1 MNSASQAALAA
12 LQMHSKPASL
22 RAPVSHLRV
31 NRSNSLSNY
40 GRSNSM
46 RTYTYTPKPSYQAGP
61 PPQTRSYQS
70 PPYQSGHSLRSN
82 SLRSGSLRGAPR
94 PQTYHQRQNS
104 ADLPSFAEDNAADNI
119 VITTKTTKVV
129 DSLGRTKSITTE
141 TIKSMP
147 DGSNIIET
155 KTTNISRPTSRSNS
169 LRNNSLTHVSNA
181 NYNLDKIDEDLH
193 DFDYTYLDHEDRLS
207 PPRLAEVNH
216 QQSPQTQMFIQ
227 EQRNALAPDFLL
239 PVKPE
244 ERTAS
249 LSSTQSPKRLKSILK
264 NGSNHIYQTSPIQD
278 GREEVASIQDVIGQD
293 GNGFSSNKTAAIDLP
308 QQTSVASGASIKF
321 RETVETISYPTESN
335 NLAELLRE
343 EEFRKDQEKKK
354 NIDMYS
360 QAMKVAVAN
369 VYGKSGQDTSGF
381 QTPPQSPLIEESKNN
396 LDALAEKKLKKDQK
410 RGKSESAGISKNYI
424 YENHHR
430 DFSMRSLR
438 GGPAAE
444 EVHVSTRKERAK
456 EEKRLLKEEEK
467 RNAELLKNAEKE
479 RKKEEKLQK
488 KKEKK
493 SFSLFGMKKRKDE
506 TANGLLMQ
514 EQELTSEAPIGLTA
528 HENSAVSSPLSLQ
541 SPTYSSPREEAIVD
555 SQGAAKLP
563 ENSSVGDRSS
573 LFVDVPEIADEIE
586 ENTRVEVIEQQKVP
600 SAPISRHSD
609 VTNDPIVPPRGD
621 IAKLQYEDPE
631 VPPRADLQPLNSM
644 DVHGEAIVAMK
655 RSALVPEESKQ
666 PEVTIN
672 GDDFVNATN
681 LVSLENP
688 MPSIEPVTVEEPQ
701 RASGIAPVLV
711 IEEVLNE
718 MEHTPKR
725 IEKPELQLLE
735 EEPSASPLSDVL
747 VEEVSITGKSSQPAE
762 KSKDQ
767 ISNEH
772 LENLIELAVLRN
784 LTTETHEVIEGG
796 TAWSAAS
803 EESDRTLRSIRDPV
817 VFKTTQEPPVIV
829 HVDHEESAKTSAV
842 AGDEQMESSGPETF
856 PHMATA
862 PLVTT
867 TGKAIVQ
874 DDANQLERGEDPM
887 GSDSKPAVKPKQESR
902 LRSPIQ
908 LTLVSKTTSQ
918 QEPMPVVAETDSKKS
933 PKKRTHR
940 FKKMIDKYFINSY
953 SR

>member
-1 MNSASQAALAA
+1 
-12 LQMHSKPASL
+12 
-22 RAPVSHLRV
+22 
-31 NRSNSLSNY
+31 
-40 GRSNSM
+40 M

-94 PQTYHQRQNS
+94 PHTYHQRQNS
-104 ADLPSFAEDNAADNI
+104 ADLASFVEDNEADNI

-155 KTTNISRPTSRSNS
+155 KTTNISRPTSRNNS

-193 DFDYTYLDHEDRLS
+193 DFDYTYLDHEDRLP

-216 QQSPQTQMFIQ
+216 QQSPQTQMYIQ
-227 EQRNALAPDFLL
+227 EQRNALAPGFLL

-264 NGSNHIYQTSPIQD
+264 NGSNHIYQTPPIQD
-278 GREEVASIQDVIGQD
+278 GREEVASIQDVIAQD
-293 GNGFSSNKTAAIDLP
+293 GNGFSPNKIAAIDLP

-321 RETVETISYPTESN
+321 RETVETISYPTESH

-354 NIDMYS
+354 NVDMYS
-360 QAMKVAVAN
+360 QAMKVAMAN
-369 VYGKSGQDTSGF
+369 VYGNSGQDTSGS
-381 QTPPQSPLIEESKNN
+381 QTPPESPLIEESKNN

-493 SFSLFGMKKRKDE
+493 SFSLFGIKKRKDE

-514 EQELTSEAPIGLTA
+514 EQEPTSEAPIVLTA
-528 HENSAVSSPLSLQ
+528 HENSAVSSPMSLQ

-555 SQGAAKLP
+555 SQRAAKLP
-563 ENSSVGDRSS
+563 ENSSIGDRSS
-573 LFVDVPEIADEIE
+573 LFVDVPEIADEVE
-586 ENTRVEVIEQQKVP
+586 ENTRVEVIEHQKLP

-609 VTNDPIVPPRGD
+609 ATNNANVPPRGD
-621 IAKLQYEDPE
+621 ITKLQYEDPE
-631 VPPRADLQPLNSM
+631 VPPRADLQPLDST
-644 DVHGEAIVAMK
+644 DVHGEAFVAMK
-655 RSALVPEESKQ
+655 GSALVPDVSKQ

-681 LVSLENP
+681 PVSFEIP
-688 MPSIEPVTVEEPQ
+688 VPSIEPVTIEEPQ
-701 RASGIAPVLV
+701 RASGNAPVLV

-718 MEHTPKR
+718 MEHAPKR

-747 VEEVSITGKSSQPAE
+747 IEEQVSMAGASSQPAE

-767 ISNEH
+767 ISNVH
-772 LENLIELAVLRN
+772 LENFVEPAVLRH
-784 LTTETHEVIEGG
+784 LTTETNEVIEGG

-829 HVDHEESAKTSAV
+829 HVDHEESTNASAV
-842 AGDEQMESSGPETF
+842 AGDEQKESSAPETF
-856 PHMATA
+856 PHITTA
-862 PLVTT
+862 PLVT
-867 TGKAIVQ
+867 GDSIVQ
-874 DDANQLERGEDPM
+874 EYANQLERGEDPK
-887 GSDSKPAVKPKQESR
+887 GSDSNPAAIPKQESR
-902 LRSPIQ
+902 LMSPVQ
-908 LTLVSKTTSQ
+908 LTLESKTTPQ
-918 QEPMPVVAETDSKKS
+918 QEPMPVVEETDSKKS